1 MENNFCPAG
10 RMGVGEPGFGWIR
23 DCAPF
28 GRNRGGTG
36 KGMGL
41 EVVGLPSDDVFGDRL
56 LL

>member
-1 MENNFCPAG
+1 ME
-10 RMGVGEPGFGWIR
+10 VGEPGFGWIR

-28 GRNRGGTG
+28 GRNGGGTG

-41 EVVGLPSDDVFGDRL
+41 EVVGLSDNVAIKRL